1 MALYRIEHLTFAYP
15 QGKASCDREALRDV
29 SFEVCGGSFT
39 VLCGASGCGKTTLL
53 RLMKTALAPHGRR
66 EGDILFD
73 GCPLD
78 EVPLR
83 EQTARIGFVMQI
95 PEAQLVTT
103 TVRHELAFGLENLGV
118 DPDEMRLRMAEM
130 ACFFGIE
137 PWFRRSVDE
146 LSGGQ
151 KQLLNLAAVMAMH
164 PDVLLLD
171 EPTAQLDPIAAS
183 NFLGAVAK
191 VNREL
196 GCTVVMAEHRLEDV
210 LPLADQVI
218 ALDRG
223 SVVAQG
229 GPRDV
234 ARMLW
239 EQGSPV
245 AAALPTP
252 ARVALAVGEG
262 GDVPL
267 TVREGREW
275 LKAHMADGMRGSVEG
290 VAVDGRATGPRLQGG
305 SGATAVEKRDAAC
318 IDNLWFRYG
327 REESDVLRG
336 ASLTVP
342 EGAITA
348 LMGANGA
355 GKSTLLQ
362 IVAGT
367 LRPYRGSV
375 RLGRDARVAL
385 LPQDPRW
392 LFAHDSVARE
402 LEEMRPVWERAA
414 GYERAAGCEPE
425 EARGAKLLG
434 MRRVRRCGSREA
446 AVDEVRT
453 SAFRDAGISEGVP
466 GISRAIGETSWVE
479 ALEAV
484 VERCALTPL
493 VAFHPLDLSGGEQQ
507 RVALAKV
514 LLARPRVLLLD
525 EPTKSLDARAKEQV
539 AALLRRLADEG
550 VAILLVSHD
559 VEFCARYADRVALL
573 FDGEVVSEGSPRQ
586 FFAANSFYTTA
597 ANRMSRG
604 IVEGCITEEDVVR
617 ACRASE

>member
-15 QGKASCDREALRDV
+15 RGETPCDRAALRDA
-29 SFEVCGGSFT
+29 SFEVCEGSFT

-73 GCPLD
+73 GCSLD

-83 EQTARIGFVMQI
+83 EQVARIGFVMQI

-118 DPDEMRLRMAEM
+118 DPDEMRLHMAEM

-137 PWFRRSVDE
+137 PWFRRNVDE

-196 GCTVVMAEHRLEDV
+196 GCTVVMAEHRLEDA
-210 LPLADQVI
+210 LPLADQVVV
-218 ALDRG
+218 LDGG

-229 GPRDV
+229 GPRSV

-239 EQGSPV
+239 EQGNPV

-252 ARVALAVGEG
+252 ARVALAVGDG
-262 GDVPL
+262 GEVPL

-275 LKAHMADGMRGSVEG
+275 LRAHVADGMRGRAEG
-290 VAVDGRATGPRLQGG
+290 VAADGCAAGPRPQGG
-305 SGATAVEKRDAAC
+305 SDATAVVKRDVVR

-327 REESDVLRG
+327 REEGDVLRG
-336 ASLTVP
+336 ASLTVIK
-342 EGAITA
+342 GAITA

-362 IVAGT
+362 IVTGT

-375 RLGRDARVAL
+375 RLGSDARVAL

-392 LFAHDSVARE
+392 LFAHDSVAQE

-414 GYERAAGCEPE
+414 GREQAVGCEPE

-434 MRRVRRCGSREA
+434 RRRIRRRGSRKA
-446 AVDEVRT
+446 AVDEARV
-453 SAFRDAGISEGVP
+453 SALRDTGVGEGASGVTRAAGEITW
-466 GISRAIGETSWVE
+466 AE
-479 ALEAV
+479 ALEAI
-484 VERCALTPL
+484 VERCALGSL
-493 VAFHPLDLSGGEQQ
+493 LASHPLDLSGGEQQ

-525 EPTKSLDARAKEQV
+525 EPTKSLDACAQGQV
-539 AALLRRLADEG
+539 ASLLRRLADEG
-550 VAILLVSHD
+550 VAVLLVSHD
-559 VEFCARYADRVALL
+559 VEFCARHADRMALL

-604 IVEGCITEEDVVR
+604 IVEDCITEEDVVR